1 MSVLNMVAVRMPRLS
16 DSMEE
21 GTIVRWLKSDGDA
34 ISAGEPIV
42 EIETDKATMEYEAEA
57 DGVLEVVAH
66 EGDTVALGEP
76 IARIVPPGASA
87 RGSEPARARARATP
101 IARRLAAERGI
112 DLSTVQGTGRRG
124 HVVKAD
130 VEAAAGNGR
139 DAASDPPAP
148 PEPPDPPPAPEP
160 PDPPAA
166 PEPPAGTE
174 PLAPRAA
181 RRQELTRVQER
192 IASRMAQSRAT
203 VPEFEL
209 EVEIDMGACLELRSQ
224 LADHADP
231 TPSINDMVIK
241 ACGLALARH
250 PRVNGSF
257 RDGGFELHDEVN
269 VGFAVAAPGALLVPV
284 IRNADSKTLIE
295 IAREARALAVKA
307 RDGSI
312 TPAGLSGATF
322 TVSNLGMY
330 GITRFTAVIN
340 PPQAAILAVGAVQER
355 PVARDGR
362 LALGQTMSATLASD
376 HRILYGADAAA
387 FLAELRDRLKAPIG
401 LLV

>member
-1 MSVLNMVAVRMPRLS
+1 MNVLSAVAVRMPRLS

-42 EIETDKATMEYEAEA
+42 EIETDKATIEYDAEA
-57 DGVLEVVAH
+57 DGVLEIVVH
-66 EGDTVALGEP
+66 EGDTAALGEL
-76 IARIVPPGASA
+76 IARIAPRGASHS
-87 RGSEPARARARATP
+87 SEPPPARARATP

-112 DLSTVQGTGRRG
+112 DLTTVQGTGRRG

-139 DAASDPPAP
+139 DGAPVPPAP
-148 PEPPDPPPAPEP
+148 
-160 PDPPAA
+160 
-166 PEPPAGTE
+166 
-174 PLAPRAA
+174 R
-181 RRQELTRVQER
+181 RVNRQELTRIQER
-192 IASRMAQSRAT
+192 IASRMSQSRAT
-203 VPEFEL
+203 VPDFEL
-209 EVEIDMGACLELRSQ
+209 EVEIDMGACLDLRSQ

-241 ACGLALARH
+241 ACGLALAAH
-250 PRVNGSF
+250 PRVNGSY
-257 RDGGFELHDEVN
+257 RDGGFELHDDVN

-284 IRNADSKTLIE
+284 IRDAGRKSLVE
-295 IAREARALAVKA
+295 IAREARDLAVKA
-307 RDGSI
+307 RDGTI
-312 TPAGLSGATF
+312 TPAELSGATF

-340 PPQAAILAVGAVQER
+340 PPQAAILAVGAVRER
-355 PVARDGR
+355 PVVRDGQ
-362 LALGQTMSATLASD
+362 LAVGQTMSATLASD

-387 FLAELRDRLKAPIG
+387 FLAELRERLQAPIG